1 MLTFGRVYLYMDEHN
16 ILIKHMSINKV
27 KPEEIEQFISKFR
40 TPETAKVFT
49 EGGCYWFAH
58 ILYTRFTMTH
68 RHPEI
73 WYNEASNRF
82 ATMIAGRL
90 YDITGEIKEVNGD
103 WVKWDSYLI
112 NKPSCSIAIFKDHIL
127 KN

>member
-1 MLTFGRVYLYMDEHN
+1 
-16 ILIKHMSINKV
+16 MSINKV

-40 TPETAKVFT
+40 TPETVKVFT

-73 WYNEASNRF
+73 WYNETSDHF

-112 NKPSCSIAIFKDHIL
+112 NKPSCSMAIFKDHIL
-127 KN
+127 KTIF